1 MMTICR
7 KGRRAPDLVT
17 KFIKSVQDDD
27 VFVIWFVYLRFDEEY
42 KLNSYI
48 DSLGLAI
55 SLVYHFFNLAFH
67 KSPTEIIVNKLF

>member
-42 KLNSYI
+42 KL
-48 DSLGLAI
+48 
-55 SLVYHFFNLAFH
+55 
-67 KSPTEIIVNKLF
+67 KLKTHILIL